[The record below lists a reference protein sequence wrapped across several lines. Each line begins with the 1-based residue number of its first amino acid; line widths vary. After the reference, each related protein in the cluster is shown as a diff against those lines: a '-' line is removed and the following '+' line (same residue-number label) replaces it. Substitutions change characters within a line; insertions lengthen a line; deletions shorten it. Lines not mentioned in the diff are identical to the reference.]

1 MKEFLGFFEET
12 ATGRSDHRRKQSMAT
27 ERERSGGEAVVGGRV
42 GGPVGRATFRL
53 TMAALLAVPVAVVAA
68 GPAAASPPST
78 LFSST
83 TAGTYSVQV
92 PAGVTS
98 VSITAVGGQGGP
110 SFPGTSSAPGEA
122 AIVSAAVSVNPG
134 DTLTITVAGNGAEA
148 APPGFG
154 NPGSGAGSGGFGDKE
169 LGGGGG
175 GGGSAVFDGSAA
187 LVVAGGGGGAA
198 QGANGGGAG
207 QDGNDPG
214 GFDRGGHAG
223 TQTGPG
229 EPGSGCPLGASA
241 GSGMNG
247 GDGNSG
253 GGGGGFFGGAGG
265 CGNAGG
271 GGGSSFPAAD
281 VTGLDPTGTPSVVIT
296 YDAVVPAVSIA
307 TSQQPAS
314 AAVGSQFADSATV
327 TGGSNPT
334 GTVTFN
340 LYNNPNG
347 TGTPLFT
354 DTEPLIGRRRDLGVL
369 YGDRD
374 RDGLLGGDV
383 QRRLG
388 QQRGLYR
395 QRRRAGDDHE
405 GHTFDLDKPAAGGR
419 NGGIA
424 NRRSGN
430 GFRRLQP
437 DGNGHLQP
445 LQQPERHRHAT
456 VHRHRTTRQ
465 WRRHIE
471 RIHGGFCRDR
481 LLGRHLQRR
490 RQQQL
495 GDLGCIERTGD
506 DHDRFEACRS
516 ERRDQRTLQR
526 GRWQQ
531 LQRAGHRE
539 ERGSGERRQ
548 RGHRRAHAVW
558 HDGQEP
564 RRRQGLFGLVFWTA
578 PQINAGTS
586 VTYTI
591 TFTVAA
597 HAKGTTLIPAV
608 TASMVNPDP
617 RRANN
622 RAITSVTLGR

>member
-1 MKEFLGFFEET
+1 M
-12 ATGRSDHRRKQSMAT
+12 
-27 ERERSGGEAVVGGRV
+27 GGRV

-148 APPGFG
+148 ASPGFG

-214 GFDRGGHAG
+214 GLDRGGHAG

-296 YDAVVPAVSIA
+296 YVVPAVSIA

-314 AAVGSQFADSATV
+314 ATVGSQFADSATV
-327 TGGSNPT
+327 TGGSDPTGTITFNLYNNPNGTGTPLFTDTEPLTGGVATSASYTATATGTDYWVATYNGDSVNSAVSTGSGGEPVTITKATPSISTSQQPATATSGSQIADQATVSGGYNPT

-354 DTEPLIGRRRDLGVL
+354 DTEPLADGVATSNGYTATSTGTDYWAATYNGDANNSSATSAASSEPVTITTASKLADLSVAISGPSSAADGSSFSEQITVKNVGPANAGNVVTAVL
-369 YGDRD
+369 TPFGATVKS
-374 RDGLLGGDV
+374 LGGGKV
-383 QRRLG
+383 
-388 QQRGLYR
+388 
-395 QRRRAGDDHE
+395 
-405 GHTFDLDKPAAGGR
+405 
-419 NGGIA
+419 
-424 NRRSGN
+424 
-430 GFRRLQP
+430 
-437 DGNGHLQP
+437 
-445 LQQPERHRHAT
+445 
-456 VHRHRTTRQ
+456 
-465 WRRHIE
+465 
-471 RIHGGFCRDR
+471 
-481 LLGRHLQRR
+481 
-490 RQQQL
+490 
-495 GDLGCIERTGD
+495 
-506 DHDRFEACRS
+506 
-516 ERRDQRTLQR
+516 
-526 GRWQQ
+526 
-531 LQRAGHRE
+531 
-539 ERGSGERRQ
+539 
-548 RGHRRAHAVW
+548 
-558 HDGQEP
+558 
-564 RRRQGLFGLVFWTA
+564 LFGLVFWTA

-617 RRANN
+617 SRANN
-622 RAITSVTLGR
+622 WAITSVTLGR